1 MDSVL
6 PVRLVSRGE
15 KIKGNGSTLQ
25 QFLRTRHSLWMTP
38 CLGASWDRGEKRL
51 WEEHSRGTS
60 ECSKWWLSHVP
71 LSINNSQWNDF
82 DWVILGEW
90 LNALLVKRHWECIWD
105 CYSRFFS
112 QISTECNIN
121 VCWTKIW
128 RQVFFQQHTLATVAA
143 GWNDQVSRCDQQQFF
158 CSA

>member
-1 MDSVL
+1 MCFNWKFQTKKN
-6 PVRLVSRGE
+6 
-15 KIKGNGSTLQ
+15 KINITQKGSTLQ
-25 QFLRTRHSLWMTP
+25 QFFLTRYSLWMAP

-90 LNALLVKRHWECIWD
+90 LNALLVNRHWESIWD

-112 QISTECNIN
+112 QISTDC
-121 VCWTKIW
+121 KIW
-128 RQVFFQQHTLATVAA
+128 WHVFSNNIHLPRRRPGEMT
-143 GWNDQVSRCDQQQFF
+143 RCDQQQIF
-158 CSA
+158 CPA